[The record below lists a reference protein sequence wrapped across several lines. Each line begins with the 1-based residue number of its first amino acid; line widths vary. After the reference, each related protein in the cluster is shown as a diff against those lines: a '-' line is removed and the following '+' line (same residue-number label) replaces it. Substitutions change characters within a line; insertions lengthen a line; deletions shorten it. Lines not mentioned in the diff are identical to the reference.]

1 MNPSNFLAFA
11 LGGPEIIGIGV
22 IVLLLFGAKKLPEL
36 ARGIGKASGEF
47 KKAQN
52 EFKHSLESAEEEA
65 IKDESDNNNNNNG
78 SKSS

>member
-1 MNPSNFLAFA
+1 MNFFNLTAFA
-11 LGGPEIIGIGV
+11 LGGPEIIGIGI

-52 EFKHSLESAEEEA
+52 EFKHSLEAAEEEA
-65 IKDESDNNNNNNG
+65 IKDESENE
-78 SKSS
+78 SSSSST

>member
-1 MNPSNFLAFA
+1 MNSSILIGFA

-36 ARGIGKASGEF
+36 AKGIGRASGEV

-65 IKDESDNNNNNNG
+65 IKKDQDSD
-78 SKSS
+78 SKS

>member
-1 MNPSNFLAFA
+1 MKLFTPSAWA
-11 LGGPEIIGIGV
+11 RGGPAIIGIGI

-52 EFKHSLESAEEEA
+52 EFKHSLEAAEEEA
-65 IKDESDNNNNNNG
+65 IKDESE
-78 SKSS
+78 KESSSSSS

>member
-1 MNPSNFLAFA
+1 MNFFNLIAFA
-11 LGGPEIIGIGV
+11 LGGPEIIGIGI

-52 EFKHSLESAEEEA
+52 EFKHSLEAAEEEA
-65 IKDESDNNNNNNG
+65 IKDESENET
-78 SKSS
+78 SSSSS

>member
-1 MNPSNFLAFA
+1 MNLFNLIAFA
-11 LGGPEIIGIGV
+11 LGGAEIIGIGI

-52 EFKHSLESAEEEA
+52 EFKHSLEAAEEEA
-65 IKDESDNNNNNNG
+65 IKDESENE
-78 SKSS
+78 SSSSSS

>member
-11 LGGPEIIGIGV
+11 LGSPAIIGIGV

-65 IKDESDNNNNNNG
+65 IKDESENNNG